1 MAFQGYQETDIA
13 AMHERARQG
22 LPKKGVPEEV
32 LAIIETKHA
41 ERHPILQGKGAVP
54 GHAAV
59 DPLADPLENAE
70 VSSVMPDVEGGT
82 HADESEKLR
91 RVLVDLASPVPQASP
106 DTQAMHTF
114 DCSFCTTGE

>member
-59 DPLADPLENAE
+59 DPFADPLENAE
-70 VSSVMPDVEGGT
+70 VISVMPDVEQGT
-82 HADESEKLR
+82 HADEKEKLR
-91 RVLVDLASPVPQASP
+91 RVIIDLASPVFQASP
-106 DTQAMHTF
+106 DAQEMHTP
-114 DCSFCTTGE
+114 